1 MQARYQKAE
10 ANETMSSLISAVWKS
25 RLFDRLSSTGL
36 TVGLVFFALSL
47 TPSLIPRSV
56 LIQGAVSGVSLLA
69 GYGLGAGCVVIWK
82 FLEIPL
88 VEGKL
93 RARISAV
100 AIGLATAFAAL
111 WLYRTSEWQN
121 SIRELMNMEPVQTAG
136 PFTVCLIAVAV
147 FLFCLAISRCFD
159 MTRMEIQKRL
169 ALVVPPRVSLVF
181 GVTIALGVFWLVGN
195 GLIFRSALDGMD
207 NIFRALDE
215 IVEIKIADTDAQRQQ
230 SKLDWNKL
238 GSAGRNYLALGPNA
252 EQIEQVISRP
262 AMKPIR
268 VYVGMR
274 SAETAK
280 ERAQLALEELIRLG
294 GFERSVLVVAT
305 PTGTGW
311 MDPAAFDTMEYLRGG
326 DVATVAMQYSYLASW
341 LSLLV
346 EPDNGLVSA
355 RALFQ
360 AVYQYWTKLPRD
372 DRPELYLFGLSLGAH
387 NSERSASLLQIMS
400 DPIHGAVWTGPPFV
414 NTIWNSITAA
424 RDEGSPAWLPTYQDG
439 KIFRF
444 RNQYS
449 DPPAQDKPWGAMRI
463 EYLQYASDPIV
474 FFETTSFY
482 LEPDWMRTPRGRDV
496 SPEFAWYPVV
506 TGLQLLIDMMI
517 ATTTKV
523 GHGHVYHPAHY
534 LNSWIEV
541 TGQNGLSAETVDKIK
556 EAVSKSLAEQTK

>member
-1 MQARYQKAE
+1 M
-10 ANETMSSLISAVWKS
+10 ISTVWKS
-25 RLFDRLSSTGL
+25 RLFDQLSLTGL

-69 GYGLGAGCVVIWK
+69 GYGLGAGFIVLWK

-88 VEGKL
+88 VGGKL
-93 RARISAV
+93 RTRLSAIAIALAV
-100 AIGLATAFAAL
+100 AFAVL
-111 WLYRTSEWQN
+111 WLYRASEWQN
-121 SIRELMNMEPVQTAG
+121 SVRELMDMEPVQTAG
-136 PFTVCLIAVAV
+136 PFTVSLIALAV
-147 FLFCLAISRCFD
+147 FLICLTISRCFD
-159 MTRMEIQKRL
+159 MTRIAIQSRL
-169 ALVVPPRVSLVF
+169 SSMVPPRVSLVF
-181 GVTIALGVFWLVGN
+181 GVAIALAVFWLVGN

-207 NIFRALDE
+207 NIFRKLDE
-215 IVEIKIADTDAQRQQ
+215 IVEIKIADTDAGRTQ
-230 SKLDWNKL
+230 SKLEWEKL
-238 GSAGRNYLALGPNA
+238 GHAGRSYLALGPDA
-252 EQIEQVISRP
+252 GQIEQVTSRP

-274 SAETAK
+274 SADTAE

-294 GFERSVLVVAT
+294 GFERSVLVIAT

-326 DVATVAMQYSYLASW
+326 DVTTVAMQYSYLASW

-360 AVYQYWTKLPRD
+360 AVYQHWTELPRD
-372 DRPELYLFGLSLGAH
+372 RRPKLYLFGLSLGAH
-387 NSERSASLLQIMS
+387 NSERSASLLQILS
-400 DPIHGAVWTGPPFV
+400 DPIDGAVWAGPPFV
-414 NTIWNSITAA
+414 NTIWNTITDG
-424 RDEGSPAWLPTYQDG
+424 RDEGSPAWLPVFHDG
-439 KIFRF
+439 LNFRF

-449 DPPAQDKPWGAMRI
+449 QPPEPDKPWSAMRI

-474 FFETTSFY
+474 FFETTSFV

-496 SPEFAWYPVV
+496 SAEFAWYPIV

-517 ATTTKV
+517 ATTTRI

-534 LNSWIEV
+534 LDSWIEV
-541 TGQNGLSAETVDKIK
+541 TGQNDLSRETVNKIS
-556 EAVSKSLAEQTK
+556 ETVLKSIEEPAN